1 MLYYY
6 YYYRLKKRIPENLL
20 YLLQN
25 HGFELKTPTVSFKRK
40 GRGSTLSSV
49 ELPNFKP
56 FNIFIYYRD

>member
-1 MLYYY
+1 MHFHAMGS
-6 YYYRLKKRIPENLL
+6 LL
-20 YLLQN
+20 SGQKS
-25 HGFELKTPTVSFKRK
+25 GFELKTPTVSFKRK